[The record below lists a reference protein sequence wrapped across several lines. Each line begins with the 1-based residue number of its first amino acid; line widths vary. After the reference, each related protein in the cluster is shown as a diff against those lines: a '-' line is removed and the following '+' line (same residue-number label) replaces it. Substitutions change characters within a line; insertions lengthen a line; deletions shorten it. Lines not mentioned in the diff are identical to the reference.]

1 MHTSIVSI
9 VLPAECNNLLLF
21 LNGKPH
27 DQTEFLFPPNNNKNR
42 KIRCVCSDQTQ
53 TVQWYF
59 YDGRAVPPQLNS
71 LQVYSR
77 AKVEELEGSV
87 LHIAKATPSQD
98 YVGGYRCASDMSN
111 ASISIVVKGN
121 V

>member
-27 DQTEFLFPPNNNKNR
+27 DQTEFLLPSNNNKNR
-42 KIRCVCSDQTQ
+42 NIRCVCSDKMQ

-59 YDGRAVPPQLNS
+59 YDGNEVPPQSNS
-71 LQVYSR
+71 SQVYSR

-87 LHIAKATPSQD
+87 LHIAKATRSQD
-98 YVGGYRCASDMSN
+98 YVGGYRCVSDMSN
-111 ASISIVVKGN
+111 ANISIVVKGN